1 MRIEQFLWILRPFLF
16 SNLLN
21 FLALA
26 SIETRNSFVEYRK
39 LILLT
44 LFALLIYFFFL
55 FKLHRIILL
64 FIFNSIYRVLYFKL
78 KCISIVALP
87 FYLFR
92 YLSFISFS
100 IFIPR
105 CMDILMYLTY
115 VIHVSVIFL
124 FPFYPIFSYSILSFF
139 YSIFFFKMNSSQSS
153 VITFYFDSS
162 FSFSII
168 FACLT
173 SICPYVSSTI
183 TSQFSLF
190 HLLFRIIMLIRC
202 NLHLIL
208 IKQLRESNIFWESY
222 RKYTFQNIKMRKTFA
237 DNKKF

>member
-1 MRIEQFLWILRPFLF
+1 MRIEQFLWISRPFLF
-16 SNLLN
+16 SNLFN

-78 KCISIVALP
+78 KCISIVALL

-162 FSFSII
+162 FSFCII

-173 SICPYVSSTI
+173 SISPYVSSII
-183 TSQFSLF
+183 TS
-190 HLLFRIIMLIRC
+190 HLLFRIIMLIRWII

-222 RKYTFQNIKMRKTFA
+222 RKYTFQNIKMRRR
-237 DNKKF
+237 

>member
-1 MRIEQFLWILRPFLF
+1 MYFNCCFAFLF
-16 SNLLN
+16 IPL
-21 FLALA
+21 
-26 SIETRNSFVEYRK
+26 SIFHFV
-39 LILLT
+39 
-44 LFALLIYFFFL
+44 FYFYSAW
-55 FKLHRIILL
+55 
-64 FIFNSIYRVLYFKL
+64 IFW
-78 KCISIVALP
+78 CIS
-87 FYLFR
+87 F
-92 YLSFISFS
+92 
-100 IFIPR
+100 
-105 CMDILMYLTY
+105 Y

-124 FPFYPIFSYSILSFF
+124 FPFYPIFSYSILFFF

-190 HLLFRIIMLIRC
+190 HLLFRIIMLIRSII

-208 IKQLRESNIFWESY
+208 IKQLRESNIF
-222 RKYTFQNIKMRKTFA
+222 
-237 DNKKF
+237 

>member
-1 MRIEQFLWILRPFLF
+1 MYF
-16 SNLLN
+16 NCC
-21 FLALA
+21 
-26 SIETRNSFVEYRK
+26 
-39 LILLT
+39 
-44 LFALLIYFFFL
+44 FA
-55 FKLHRIILL
+55 
-64 FIFNSIYRVLYFKL
+64 
-78 KCISIVALP
+78 

-105 CMDILMYLTY
+105 CMDILMYLVLCNSRFCDISIPFY
-115 VIHVSVIFL
+115 SIFL
-124 FPFYPIFSYSILSFF
+124 HSILSFF

-222 RKYTFQNIKMRKTFA
+222 QKYTFQNIKMRRR
-237 DNKKF
+237 

>member
-1 MRIEQFLWILRPFLF
+1 MYFILSSNVFQLLLCFFIYSVIYLLFRFLF
-16 SNLLN
+16 
-21 FLALA
+21 
-26 SIETRNSFVEYRK
+26 
-39 LILLT
+39 
-44 LFALLIYFFFL
+44 LFRDAW
-55 FKLHRIILL
+55 
-64 FIFNSIYRVLYFKL
+64 IFW
-78 KCISIVALP
+78 CIS
-87 FYLFR
+87 F
-92 YLSFISFS
+92 
-100 IFIPR
+100 
-105 CMDILMYLTY
+105 Y

-162 FSFSII
+162 FSFCII

-173 SICPYVSSTI
+173 SISPYVSSII

-190 HLLFRIIMLIRC
+190 HLLFRIIILIRWII

>member
-78 KCISIVALP
+78 KCISIVALL

-162 FSFSII
+162 FSFCII

-173 SICPYVSSTI
+173 SISPYVSSII
-183 TSQFSLF
+183 TS
-190 HLLFRIIMLIRC
+190 HLLFRIIMLIRWII

-222 RKYTFQNIKMRKTFA
+222 RKYTFQNIKMRRR
-237 DNKKF
+237 

>member
-44 LFALLIYFFFL
+44 LFALLIYLFFFL
-55 FKLHRIILL
+55 FKLHRIILP
-64 FIFNSIYRVLYFKL
+64 FIFNSIHRVLYFKL
-78 KCISIVALP
+78 KCISIVALL
-87 FYLFR
+87 FIYSVIYLLFR
-92 YLSFISFS
+92 FLFLFRDAWIFWCISF
-100 IFIPR
+100 
-105 CMDILMYLTY
+105 Y

-173 SICPYVSSTI
+173 SISPYVSSII
-183 TSQFSLF
+183 TS
-190 HLLFRIIMLIRC
+190 HLLFRIIMLIRWII

-222 RKYTFQNIKMRKTFA
+222 RKYTFQNIKMRKR
-237 DNKKF
+237 

>member
-1 MRIEQFLWILRPFLF
+1 MYFILS
-16 SNLLN
+16 SNVFQLLLC
-21 FLALA
+21 F
-26 SIETRNSFVEYRK
+26 F
-39 LILLT
+39 
-44 LFALLIYFFFL
+44 IYSV
-55 FKLHRIILL
+55 I
-64 FIFNSIYRVLYFKL
+64 
-78 KCISIVALP
+78 
-87 FYLFR
+87 
-92 YLSFISFS
+92 YLSFRFLFLFRDAWIFWCISF
-100 IFIPR
+100 
-105 CMDILMYLTY
+105 Y

-162 FSFSII
+162 FSFCII
-168 FACLT
+168 FAYLT